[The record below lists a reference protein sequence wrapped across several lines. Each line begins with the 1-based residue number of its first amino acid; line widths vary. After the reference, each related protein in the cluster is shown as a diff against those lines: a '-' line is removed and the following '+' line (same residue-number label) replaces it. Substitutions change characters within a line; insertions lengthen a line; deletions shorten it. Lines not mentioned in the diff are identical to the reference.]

1 MDETAVDSRLLSIRE
16 LPPDRARHVCNVL
29 DTILTDLEQA
39 KERAPSE
46 K

>member
-16 LPPDRARHVCNVL
+16 LPPDRARRVCNVL